1 MKGVLTKMHC
11 NDEKE
16 LVKACLNGSREAQ
29 YRLYYSYAPRMMST
43 ALRYVSDSDVAQDIL
58 QDAFIK
64 VFASLESF
72 SGLGSLE
79 NWIRRIVVNVALE
92 YLRHNDVLR
101 EAVELGELY
110 TSPINPTVLDK
121 FSADELMAVIVS
133 LPPGFRTIFNMYA
146 IEGYSHK
153 EIAQKLGIT
162 ESTSRSQY
170 NRARALI
177 QKKLVDLL

>member
-1 MKGVLTKMHC
+1 MHC

-29 YRLYYSYAPRMMST
+29 YRLYNSYAPRMMST
-43 ALRYVSDSDVAQDIL
+43 ALRYVGDGDVAQDIL
-58 QDAFIK
+58 QEAFIK
-64 VFASLESF
+64 AYASLDSF
-72 SGLGSLE
+72 SGRGSLE

-101 EAVELGELY
+101 EAVELGELN

-121 FSADELMAVIVS
+121 FSTDELMAIIAS
-133 LPPGFRTIFNMYA
+133 LPAGFRTVFNMYA

-153 EIAQKLGIT
+153 EIAQMLGIS

-177 QKKLVDLL
+177 QKRMAELQE